1 MKFPKLNVRP
11 QSREFIQE
19 FGGLDRRPRISEN
32 CFAEMQN
39 LTGDHYPAL
48 SPRKKRGIIGTD
60 KKYNAMLAAGEK
72 MAYVVGNTLYW
83 GEGEDAVTVDLVAG
97 EDVKRQLV
105 MMGAYIVVFPD
116 AMYLNTA
123 DTADRGDFHV
133 LMESK
138 QHEFTFSMYRRGNT
152 DALPQAEEEL
162 LSVAEDAKCRL
173 MGTRYDFGNDKI
185 VYEYHTPHTFEVS
198 IGTTDTPVYVEL
210 EGIPNPRY
218 HVLFDGKYRFPF
230 EKYEVT
236 LCFENDS
243 GAANELRL
251 IASGSQPHAIIVA
264 KNNALWGTISVTN
277 KETGQT
283 VVHKL
288 ETETDNVG
296 CQVDDSTGYWLRYA
310 HETGVSALYLNGESV
325 DTVLCVSSDWFS
337 ENKIEDGQDLNAN
350 LSIEKG
356 VFYLLPYL
364 VSVPTGSV
372 QVYFQGGCM
381 WMLGVLCG
389 TPTFTTVSKN
399 ADPAQNYTFS
409 VDVAAS
415 PKMDYVIEAQNR
427 LWGCRYGANANG
439 KLVNEIYAS
448 ALGDFRQ
455 WYTFA
460 GVSTDSYVA
469 SVGISGP
476 FTGAVNY
483 RGYPLF
489 FKENAM
495 FKVYGDY
502 PENYQIV
509 SDTAM
514 GVQKGC
520 DKSLF
525 VLSNVLYYRSPD
537 GLFAYN
543 GSTNERIDAVL
554 GNEYYTDVA
563 CCGTGTKL
571 WVSMTGEREDHSGLY
586 VCDTEKG
593 LWHKEDGVIAE
604 HMVRF
609 ENDVYIADNTAR
621 LFTVNGSVGDPE
633 SDEVRFFAE
642 TGVIGY
648 STPDSKYVSR
658 FALRVAV
665 PHDGSLQIFVEYD
678 SANVW
683 EFKGSIE
690 GNGMGTFT
698 VPVVPRRCDHFRIR
712 LAGKGNCRIF
722 GFSKVLEEGGNV

>member
-1 MKFPKLNVRP
+1 MRFPKLNVRA

-19 FGGLDRRPRISEN
+19 FGGLDRRARISEN

-48 SPRKKRGIIGTD
+48 APRRKRGIVGTD
-60 KKYNAMLAAGEK
+60 QKYNAVLTAGEHV
-72 MAYVVGNTLYW
+72 AYVAGNTLYW
-83 GEGEDAVTVDLVAG
+83 GDIQVELTAG
-97 EDVKRQLV
+97 EDVPRQLV

-123 DTADRGDFHV
+123 DTADQGDFHV

-138 QHEFTFSMYRRGNT
+138 QHEFTFSMYHRANT
-152 DALPQAEEEL
+152 DALPQAEEDL
-162 LSVAEDAKCRL
+162 LSVAEDAKCQL
-173 MGTRYDFGNDKI
+173 VGTKYDFGDEKI
-185 VYEYHTPHTFEVS
+185 VYEYHSPHTLEVS
-198 IGTTDTPVYVEL
+198 NQGTSGNPVQTVL
-210 EGIPNPRY
+210 EGVPNPRFY
-218 HVLFDGKYRFPF
+218 IYADGVYYYPF
-230 EKYEVT
+230 KNYDVSLNIGVDFGAEKPYY
-236 LCFENDS
+236 
-243 GAANELRL
+243 LRL
-251 IASGSQPHAIIVA
+251 DASGTQFHAIIDA
-264 KNNALWGTISVTN
+264 TTNELYGTITVTN
-277 KETGQT
+277 KETGKT
-283 VVHKL
+283 VVHQLKPQ
-288 ETETDNVG
+288 NVEG
-296 CQVDDSTGYWLRYA
+296 HEADDSSGYWLRYTK
-310 HETGVSALYLNGESV
+310 ETGALALYLNNEKA
-325 DTVLCVSSDWFS
+325 DAVLCVSSDWFS
-337 ENKIEDGQDLNAN
+337 QNRIEDGTEANASLN
-350 LSIEKG
+350 IEKG
-356 VFYLLPYL
+356 DGFLIPYLLG
-364 VSVPTGSV
+364 VPTGNV

-381 WMLGVLCG
+381 WMRGALCG
-389 TPTFTTVSKN
+389 TSTFTTVSKN
-399 ADPAQNYTFS
+399 ADAAQNYTFS
-409 VDVAAS
+409 VDVAALPS
-415 PKMDYVIEAQNR
+415 MDFVIESQNR
-427 LWGCRYGANANG
+427 LWGCRYGVNANG
-439 KLVNEIYAS
+439 KFVNEIYAS
-448 ALGDFRQ
+448 VLGDFRQ

-469 SVGISGP
+469 PVGLPGP

-489 FKENAM
+489 FKENVM
-495 FKVYGDY
+495 YKVYGDY
-502 PENYQIV
+502 PESYQII

-520 DKSLF
+520 DRSLF
-525 VLSNVLYYRSPD
+525 VLSGTLYYRSPD

-543 GSTNERIDAVL
+543 GSSSERIDAVL
-554 GNEYYTDVA
+554 GSEHYSDVA

-571 WVSMTGEREDHSGLY
+571 WVSMTGEQEDHSGLY

-593 LWHKEDGVIAE
+593 LWHKEDAVTVL
-604 HMVRF
+604 HMARF
-609 ENDVYIADNTAR
+609 ENDVYIVDSGGQM
-621 LFTVNGSVGDPE
+621 FTVNGSKGDPE
-633 SDEVRFFAE
+633 SGEVRFFAE

-683 EFKGSIE
+683 EFMGSIE

-722 GFSKVLEEGGNV
+722 GFSKVLEKGGNV

>member
-32 CFAEMQN
+32 CFSEMQN
-39 LTGDHYPAL
+39 LTGDQYPAL
-48 SPRKKRGIIGTD
+48 APRKRRGIIGTD
-60 KKYNAMLAAGEK
+60 KKYNAMLTAGEK
-72 MAYVVGNTLYW
+72 KAYVIGNTLYW
-83 GEGEDAVTVDLVAG
+83 GDVEMELLAG
-97 EDVKRQLV
+97 ADVKRQLV

-123 DTADRGDFHV
+123 DTADCGDFHY

-138 QHEFTFSMYRRGNT
+138 QHEFTFSMYYRANPY
-152 DALPQAEEEL
+152 ALPQEQEDL
-162 LSVAEDAKCRL
+162 LSVAEDAKRRL
-173 MGTRYDFGNDKI
+173 VGTQFVFDQTTVD
-185 VYEYHTPHTFEVS
+185 VYHIPHTYS
-198 IGTTDTPVYVEL
+198 IAMHVAGSNASHFQFI
-210 EGIPNPRY
+210 GIPNPSFRVTVDKVSFKPFEMY
-218 HVLFDGKYRFPF
+218 EVKYIKEDGSTQNLVSDYF
-230 EKYEVT
+230 EKYIKEYNSI
-236 LCFENDS
+236 FS
-243 GAANELRL
+243 SIGK
-251 IASGSQPHAIIVA
+251 IV
-264 KNNALWGTISVTN
+264 VTN
-277 KETGQT
+277 KETGE
-283 VVHKL
+283 VVEHKITL
-288 ETETDNVG
+288 HGDPADAKNNFKDANQGFWTRY
-296 CQVDDSTGYWLRYA
+296 DDPPVA
-310 HETGVSALYLNGESV
+310 AADSALYLNGSPV
-325 DTVLCVSSDWFS
+325 DSVLCVSSALFS
-337 ENKIEDGQDLNAN
+337 EMQLPEGIEYNATLSVTKGDG
-350 LSIEKG
+350 
-356 VFYLLPYL
+356 FLLPYL
-364 VSVPTGSV
+364 EGVPTGNV
-372 QVYFQGGCM
+372 QICFQGGRM
-381 WMLGVLCG
+381 WVRGFLCG

-399 ADPAQNYTFS
+399 AEPAQNYTFS

-415 PKMDYVIEAQNR
+415 PNMDYVIEAQNR
-427 LWGCRYGANANG
+427 LWGCRYGTNVNG

-460 GVSTDSYVA
+460 EVSTDSYVA
-469 SVGISGP
+469 SVGISGS

-502 PENYQIV
+502 PENYQII

-525 VLSNVLYYRSPD
+525 VLSNTLYYRSPD

-543 GSTNERIDAVL
+543 GSSSERIDAAL
-554 GNEYYTDVA
+554 GNEHYTDVA

-571 WVSMTGEREDHSGLY
+571 WVSMTGERKDHSGLY
-586 VCDTEKG
+586 VFDTEKG
-593 LWHKEDGVIAE
+593 LWHKEDAVIAQQ
-604 HMVRF
+604 MVRF
-609 ENDVYIADNTAR
+609 ENDVYIADGDGR
-621 LFTVNGSVGDPE
+621 LFTVNGSEGVAE
-633 SDEVRFFAE
+633 SGEVRFFAE

-712 LAGKGNCRIF
+712 LAGKGDCRIF
-722 GFSKVLEEGGNV
+722 GFSKVLEEGGSV

>member
-1 MKFPKLNVRP
+1 MRFPKLNVRP

-19 FGGLDRRPRISEN
+19 FGGLDRRARISEN

-39 LTGDHYPAL
+39 LTGDQYPAL

-60 KKYNAMLAAGEK
+60 KKYNAILAAGEHL
-72 MAYVVGNTLYW
+72 AYVEGNTLHW
-83 GEGEDAVTVDLVAG
+83 GDVEMELVEG

-123 DTADRGDFHV
+123 DTSDWGSFISKDVFSFDAEKKHTFGLFSVKRNGDTI
-133 LMESK
+133 ESLSSVNAANTISVK
-138 QHEFTFSMYRRGNT
+138 ITTEGKTDIRIYLKKATFSAS
-152 DALPQAEEEL
+152 ALL
-162 LSVAEDAKCRL
+162 VGDVI
-173 MGTRYDFGNDKI
+173 T
-185 VYEYHTPHTFEVS
+185 
-198 IGTTDTPVYVEL
+198 L
-210 EGIPNPRY
+210 EGIPNPNHSFFSSFSLAISSDY
-218 HVLFDGKYRFPF
+218 WEIVENNPNSLYAQIKCVNTDTFSFSGTITVINQQNNFT
-230 EKYEVT
+230 VT
-236 LCFENDS
+236 HSIWKLNNFQTITMDS
-243 GAANELRL
+243 GYEL
-251 IASGSQPHAIIVA
+251 
-264 KNNALWGTISVTN
+264 
-277 KETGQT
+277 
-283 VVHKL
+283 
-288 ETETDNVG
+288 
-296 CQVDDSTGYWLRYA
+296 CYDDSTKATSLYWRNP
-310 HETGVSALYLNGESV
+310 ETGDSTEKEGALKIQTDVMNSLCYGDYENIKMIFDVNSFFGISFLSGASTKTVKGRLDDGGLWIEESLFGLAPFAAVCSAIGYTATLEVESM
-325 DTVLCVSSDWFS
+325 F
-337 ENKIEDGQDLNAN
+337 
-350 LSIEKG
+350 
-356 VFYLLPYL
+356 
-364 VSVPTGSV
+364 
-372 QVYFQGGCM
+372 
-381 WMLGVLCG
+381 
-389 TPTFTTVSKN
+389 
-399 ADPAQNYTFS
+399 
-409 VDVAAS
+409 
-415 PKMDYVIEAQNR
+415 PKMDYVIESQNR
-427 LWGCRYGANANG
+427 LWGCRYGANVNG

-448 ALGDFRQ
+448 ALGDFRK

-460 GVSTDSYVA
+460 GVSTDSYAA
-469 SVGISGP
+469 SVGLPGS

-489 FKENAM
+489 FKENVM

-509 SDTAM
+509 SDPSM

-554 GNEYYTDVA
+554 GNEHYTDVA
-563 CCGTGTKL
+563 CCGTGSKL

-593 LWHKEDGVIAE
+593 LWHKEDGVIAQ

-609 ENDVYIADNTAR
+609 ENDVYIADDTDR
-621 LFTVNGSVGDPE
+621 LFTVNGSVGDVE
-633 SDEVRFFAE
+633 KDEVRFFAE

-712 LAGKGNCRIF
+712 LAGKGDCRIF
-722 GFSKVLEEGGNV
+722 GFSKVLEEGGSV

>member
-1 MKFPKLNVRP
+1 MRFPKLNVRP

-32 CFAEMQN
+32 CFSEMQN
-39 LTGDHYPAL
+39 LTGDQYPAL
-48 SPRKKRGIIGTD
+48 SPRKKRGIIGTG
-60 KKYNAMLAAGEK
+60 KKYNAMLAAGDHL
-72 MAYVVGNTLYW
+72 AYVEGNMLHW
-83 GEGEDAVTVDLVAG
+83 GDVKMELVAG
-97 EDVKRQLV
+97 EDAKRQLV

-138 QHEFTFSMYRRGNT
+138 QHEFTFSMYRRANT
-152 DALPQAEEEL
+152 DTLPQAEEEL
-162 LSVAEDAKCRL
+162 LSVAEGAKCRL
-173 MGTRYDFGNDKI
+173 MGTRYDFGDNKI
-185 VYEYHTPHTFEVS
+185 VYEYHAPHTFKVS
-198 IGTTDTPVYVEL
+198 YSGTEDVPVRVEL
-210 EGIPNPRY
+210 EGIPNPRFYIRVDGVY
-218 HVLFDGKYRFPF
+218 HYPF
-230 EKYEVT
+230 EEYEVDISWGT
-236 LCFENDS
+236 DS
-243 GAANELRL
+243 GSSSYLDKS
-251 IASGSQPHAIIVA
+251 ASDKQPHAIIVA
-264 KNNALWGTISVTN
+264 QEASLYATITVTN
-277 KETGQT
+277 KETGQI

-288 ETETDNVG
+288 IPNSNNVG
-296 CQVDDSTGYWLRYA
+296 CQVDDSSGYWLRYA
-310 HETGVSALYLNGESV
+310 KETGTSALYLDGEPV
-325 DTVLCVSSDWFS
+325 DTVLCVSSDHFS
-337 ENKIEDGQDLNAN
+337 QNAIEDGQDLNVTLCVERGAN
-350 LSIEKG
+350 
-356 VFYLLPYL
+356 YLLPYL

-372 QVYFQGGCM
+372 RVYFQGGRM
-381 WMLGVLCG
+381 WMLGALCG

-399 ADPAQNYTFS
+399 EDSALHYTFS
-409 VDVAAS
+409 VVVAAS

-427 LWGCRYGANANG
+427 LWGCRYGANASG

-455 WYTFA
+455 WYNRDTLA
-460 GVSTDSYVA
+460 TDAYVA

-502 PENYQIV
+502 PENYQII

-514 GVQKGC
+514 GLQKGC

-554 GNEYYTDVA
+554 GSEHYTDVA

-571 WVSMTGEREDHSGLY
+571 WVSMTGEKEDHSGLY
-586 VCDTEKG
+586 VCDVEKG
-593 LWHKEDGVIAE
+593 LWHKEDDVKARQ
-604 HMVRF
+604 MVRF
-609 ENDVYIADNTAR
+609 ENDVYIADDTDR
-621 LFTVNGSVGDPE
+621 LFTVNGSVGKAE
-633 SDEVRFFAE
+633 EDEVRFFAE

-712 LAGKGNCRIF
+712 LAGKGECRIF
-722 GFSKVLEEGGNV
+722 GFSKVLEEGGSV

>member
-1 MKFPKLNVRP
+1 MRFPKLNVRP

-123 DTADRGDFHV
+123 DVNDCGAFWSTITSREGDKFTLQLCDDGGNKISLSEATFYIQDNDPVTLYFDSVEYKIYRG
-133 LMESK
+133 LSS
-138 QHEFTFSMYRRGNT
+138 EF
-152 DALPQAEEEL
+152 EL
-162 LSVAEDAKCRL
+162 
-173 MGTRYDFGNDKI
+173 FG
-185 VYEYHTPHTFEVS
+185 V
-198 IGTTDTPVYVEL
+198 
-210 EGIPNPRY
+210 PNPNIGCFSHY
-218 HVLFDGKYRFPF
+218 EIQIDGDGVEIVRSYSNYVKIKCVETATGALLIVRDTKTGQIVVAHYIVFL
-230 EKYEVT
+230 T
-236 LCFENDS
+236 S
-243 GAANELRL
+243 G
-251 IASGSQPHAIIVA
+251 Q
-264 KNNALWGTISVTN
+264 TSVTN
-277 KETGQT
+277 NKLFEGGYCITQGKKGESPVLTKDGTQINAVT
-283 VVHKL
+283 KITHKL
-288 ETETDNVG
+288 FPDNHFYDSRELNINFHERIKGGYLPYFVG
-296 CQVDDSTGYWLRYA
+296 LPVGSIKAKFSEGAFWIDGVLNCASEIVVDGSQWDID
-310 HETGVSALYLNGESV
+310 V
-325 DTVLCVSSDWFS
+325 DTPSF
-337 ENKIEDGQDLNAN
+337 
-350 LSIEKG
+350 
-356 VFYLLPYL
+356 LPHI
-364 VSVPTGSV
+364 
-372 QVYFQGGCM
+372 
-381 WMLGVLCG
+381 
-389 TPTFTTVSKN
+389 
-399 ADPAQNYTFS
+399 
-409 VDVAAS
+409 
-415 PKMDYVIEAQNR
+415 DYIIEAQNR
-427 LWGCRYGANANG
+427 LWGCRYGANVNG

-502 PENYQIV
+502 PENYQII

-514 GVQKGC
+514 GLQKGC

-525 VLSNVLYYRSPD
+525 VLSNTLYYRSPD

-543 GSTNERIDAVL
+543 GSSSERIDAVL
-554 GNEYYTDVA
+554 GSEHYTDVV

-571 WVSMTGEREDHSGLY
+571 WASMVGEREDHSGLY

-593 LWHKEDGVIAE
+593 LWHKEDGVIAK

-609 ENDVYIADNTAR
+609 ENDVYIADTAR
-621 LFTVNGSVGDPE
+621 LFTVNGSAGDVE
-633 SDEVRFFAE
+633 EDEVRFFAE